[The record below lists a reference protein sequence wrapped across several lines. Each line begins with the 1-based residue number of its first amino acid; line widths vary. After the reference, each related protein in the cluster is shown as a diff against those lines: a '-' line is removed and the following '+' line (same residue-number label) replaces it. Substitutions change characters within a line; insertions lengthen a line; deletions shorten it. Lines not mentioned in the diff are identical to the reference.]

1 MIQSQQQTIFLTI
14 FRNLLLFAALA
25 LCGATPLHAADFY
38 AGVKGGLGLAGSWGA
53 DAGDSASMTGTL
65 RAGFCGGAM
74 GAVLFTENI
83 GVQAEV
89 LYAQKGK
96 TGSGGIAG
104 TSVQEDWK
112 SDYVEVPVMCRLSYP
127 LKTSRVLGYAGPSF
141 SYLLSSSYTKSTQS
155 DVSGNSTAVTDTKE
169 STSAFDIGLAL
180 GGGMEFDIRTGEIIF
195 DLRFTPG
202 FITTDG
208 RTTGRQLDI
217 KNYLITFLIG
227 YGFKF

>member
-1 MIQSQQQTIFLTI
+1 MITFCRLAMC
-14 FRNLLLFAALA
+14 AALIA
-25 LCGATPLHAADFY
+25 FAPLPSHSADFY
-38 AGVKGGLGLAGSWGA
+38 AGVKGGLGLAGLWGA
-53 DAGDSASMTGTL
+53 DAGDTASMTGSL

-74 GAVLFTENI
+74 GAVLFTANI

-96 TGSGGIAG
+96 TSSGDNAG
-104 TSVQEDWK
+104 TSFQEEWK
-112 SDYVEVPVMCRLSYP
+112 SDYVEVPVVCRLSYP
-127 LKTSRVLGYAGPSF
+127 LKMSRVLGYAGPSF

-155 DVSGNSTAVTDTKE
+155 DVSGNSTAVTDTRE
-169 STSAFDIGLAL
+169 STSAFDVGLAL

-208 RTTGRQLDI
+208 RDNVRRLDT

-227 YGFKF
+227 YAFKF